1 MSGSQYVCT
10 DSRNPRT
17 KWRPKTQYYNYNY
30 GIGMNY
36 YQPMVDFIE
45 EKSSGR
51 KLPNPHLPW
60 TEELG
65 LSQFDPLRVRSYSEQ
80 DLTKLSAKTER
91 SAKIRLAAGRS
102 HASSSFVIAESASAA
117 RITTKIQQEER
128 KKNKLVKEI
137 RKLKSRMVDDID
149 YNPERDRDIE
159 RELMAQQKYL
169 RGKSAKSIEA
179 QLLAKSRKAIAECID
194 EDLKI
199 SQVSQMRAV
208 TTGRC
213 FRTHVKVMDERMTS
227 QLEESITQPLDTLSQ
242 ELRGFDRRATYNY
255 IDQSKATSIEI
266 EQLNARVVEAE
277 TRLKTEVTRI
287 KKKLQIQITELEMS
301 LDSANK
307 TNLNL
312 QQTIKK
318 QSFQLTEIQAH
329 YEEIQR
335 QLQVTLD
342 QLSVASRRV
351 QALTAEAEEIRGNYE
366 SALRGK
372 KHAEQLYE
380 EASTRINELTTIN
393 VNIASSRA
401 KIEQELST
409 VVADYD
415 EITKEL
421 RISDER
427 YQRVQA
433 ELKHTVEILHDEQER
448 IVKIEAIKK
457 SLEIEVK
464 NLSIRLEEVEANAI
478 VGGKRIITKLEAR
491 INDIE
496 SELDEEKRRHAE
508 TIKILRKKERTVKEV
523 MIQCEEDQKNIALLQ
538 ETLDKANQKVVLFK
552 RQLQEHE
559 GVSQQSVTRVRR
571 FQRELEAAEDRA
583 DTAESSLSLI
593 RAKHRTFVTT
603 SSVPGSQVYLVQES
617 RQAEL

>member
-1 MSGSQYVCT
+1 MSS
-10 DSRNPRT
+10 T
-17 KWRPKTQYYNYNY
+17 KSKWQPKTQLYKYNY
-30 GIGMNY
+30 GVGMNF

-45 EKSSGR
+45 DKSKGKR
-51 KLPNPHLPW
+51 VAPPHLPW
-60 TEELG
+60 TDELG
-65 LSQFDPLRVRSYSEQ
+65 LDQFDPMRIRSYSEH
-80 DLTKLSAKTER
+80 DLSKISDRTEKSAKL
-91 SAKIRLAAGRS
+91 RLGLG
-102 HASSSFVIAESASAA
+102 HASSSFLLSESVSAA
-117 RITTKIQQEER
+117 KITTKIHQESR
-128 KKNKLVKEI
+128 KKNKIVKEI
-137 RKLKSRMVDDID
+137 KKLKSRMKDDID
-149 YNPERDRDIE
+149 YHPVRDRDVE
-159 RELMAQQKYL
+159 QELRAQQRFF
-169 RGKSAKSIEA
+169 RGKSAKGIAS
-179 QLLAKSRKAIAECID
+179 QLLSGSRRVIEEALHVDQA
-194 EDLKI
+194 
-199 SQVSQMRAV
+199 RAMSSGV
-208 TTGRC
+208 VIRAA
-213 FRTHVKVMDERMTS
+213 HVNIMEERNTK
-227 QLEESITQPLDTLSQ
+227 QLEEAFKQPLHALSE
-242 ELRGFDRRATYNY
+242 ELRCFDRRTTHNL

-277 TRLKTEVTRI
+277 TRLKTEVQRI

-301 LDSANK
+301 LDTANK
-307 TNLNL
+307 TNIDL
-312 QQTIKK
+312 QKTIKK
-318 QSFQLTEIQAH
+318 QSLQLTEIQAH

-372 KHAEQLYE
+372 KQAEQLYE
-380 EASTRINELTTIN
+380 DASTRINELNVLN
-393 VNIASSRA
+393 VNLQSAKS
-401 KIEQELST
+401 KIEQELTT

-415 EITKEL
+415 EVTKEL

-427 YQRVQA
+427 YQRIQA
-433 ELKHTVEILHDEQER
+433 ELKHTVEILHEEQER
-448 IVKIEAIKK
+448 VVKIEAIKK

-464 NLSIRLEEVEANAI
+464 NLSVRLEEVEANAI
-478 VGGKRIITKLEAR
+478 VGGKRIISKLEAR
-491 INDIE
+491 IRDFE

-538 ETLDKANQKVVLFK
+538 ETLDKANQKIVLFK
-552 RQLQEHE
+552 RQLQEQE

-617 RQAEL
+617 RAAEL